1 MSAYWN
7 NLRPFEKRVVAGFAV
22 LFFIV
27 LNFLFVFP
35 HFSDLSAAHD
45 RMDEAKRKLARY
57 ETEIAQTNLYMAGL
71 RKYQQENSDV
81 LPEEQ
86 SLQFA
91 NAVNAQAGQSGVHIV
106 SGSHINTQTNQFFL
120 EKSQSVSVQAGEQQ
134 LVDFLYNLGAG
145 NSQIRV
151 RDLSLRPDPPR
162 QQLLAQVK
170 LVASYQK
177 KTTARTSAA
186 PRPAATSSGRT
197 PALPSPAGKAA
208 SPPAE
213 KTSTSTKKS

>member
-7 NLRPFEKRVVAGFAV
+7 NLKSFEKRLVVGVGV

-35 HFSDLSAAHD
+35 HFSDLSAAHE
-45 RMDEAKRKLARY
+45 RMAEAQRKLARY
-57 ETEIAQTNLYMAGL
+57 ENELAQTNTYVAGL
-71 RKYQQENSDV
+71 RELERENSDV
-81 LPEEQ
+81 PPEEQ

-91 NAVNAQAGQSGVHIV
+91 NTINAQGGQSGVHIL

-120 EKSQSVSVQAGEQQ
+120 EKSQSISVQAGEQQ
-134 LVDFLYNLGAG
+134 LVDFLYNLGSG

-151 RDLSLRPDPPR
+151 RDLSIRPDAPR

-170 LVASYQK
+170 LIASYQK
-177 KTTARTSAA
+177 KFA
-186 PRPAATSSGRT
+186 PRPA
-197 PALPSPAGKAA
+197 PAA
-208 SPPAE
+208 SPSGRAPAGTAAPQT
-213 KTSTSTKKS
+213 KSTGLVDKPSKSK